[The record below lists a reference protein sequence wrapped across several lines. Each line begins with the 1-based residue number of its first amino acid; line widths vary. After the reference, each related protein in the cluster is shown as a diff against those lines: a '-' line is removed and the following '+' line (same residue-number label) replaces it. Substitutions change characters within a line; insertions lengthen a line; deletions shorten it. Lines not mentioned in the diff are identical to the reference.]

1 MIKVIIPVIALLVI
15 ILCKK
20 IPKIGGN
27 VNVGLFTAGALSLLL
42 GGVFHPVEWFGAWI
56 NGVYQSLEAFMHQH
70 KLNLGQ

>member
-42 GGVFHPVEWFGAWI
+42 GGVFNPVEWFGAWI
-56 NGVYQSLEAFMHQH
+56 NGVDQLAWVICFNTS
-70 KLNLGQ
+70 